1 MFVYSLRGGVGWGGG
16 VKDAEAHQQN
26 TTQNQCLQEKMSG
39 QSERREE
46 SGKNAYE
53 ERLTHT
59 QFSPIFIFCLR

>member
-1 MFVYSLRGGVGWGGG
+1 MGGF
-16 VKDAEAHQQN
+16 KDAEAHQQN

-53 ERLTHT
+53 ERLSHTHSFL
-59 QFSPIFIFCLR
+59 QFLFLPSLNRINETFKLQQ